1 MAEIRSSS
9 EEPNAPETIK
19 LILPDPD
26 LNFEKASDLS
36 RERARQIN
44 KDAMM
49 LAWFN
54 RRSGEGFPDYDCGA
68 IDKPPWQ
75 VFADARGG
83 NLTIDV
89 NDGEFIFIYLIF

>member
-1 MAEIRSSS
+1 MTEIPTTS
-9 EEPNAPETIK
+9 EETHAPETIK
-19 LILPDPD
+19 LRITDPD
-26 LNFEKASDLS
+26 LDFEKASDSS
-36 RERARQIN
+36 RIRAREIN

-54 RRSGEGFPDYDCGA
+54 RRSGEGFPDYDCGTG
-68 IDKPPWQ
+68 DKPPWQ

-89 NDGEFIFIYLIF
+89 NDGEFIFVYLKF

>member
-1 MAEIRSSS
+1 MAEIRPSS
-9 EEPNAPETIK
+9 EESHAHETVK
-19 LILPDPD
+19 LNITDPD
-26 LNFEKASDLS
+26 LTFEKASDLT
-36 RERARQIN
+36 RTRAREIN

-54 RRSGEGFPDYDCGA
+54 RRSGEGFPDYDCGPG
-68 IDKPPWQ
+68 DRPPWQ

-89 NDGEFIFIYLIF
+89 NEGEFIFIYLKF

>member
-1 MAEIRSSS
+1 MAEITVSSQ
-9 EEPNAPETIK
+9 ETNTPETIK
-19 LILPDPD
+19 LSITDAD
-26 LNFEKASDLS
+26 LDFEKASDLS
-36 RERARQIN
+36 RARAREIN

-68 IDKPPWQ
+68 ADKPPWR

-83 NLTIDV
+83 NLTVDV
-89 NDGEFIFIYLIF
+89 NDGEFIFIYLKF

>member
-1 MAEIRSSS
+1 MAEIPVSS
-9 EEPNAPETIK
+9 EQTKAPEIIK
-19 LILPDPD
+19 LRIEDPD
-26 LNFEKASDLS
+26 LNFEKACDLS
-36 RERARQIN
+36 RIRAREID

-54 RRSGEGFPDYDCGA
+54 RRNGEGFPDYDCGA
-68 IDKPPWQ
+68 GDKPPWR

-89 NDGEFIFIYLIF
+89 NDGEFIFIYLKF